1 MTEELYEALL
11 FSIDGRKMRRK
22 TPRQYYKMFGPI
34 HAYELE
40 IMTEVKIDN
49 LMITSVNQDYQKMQQ
64 AQAKKAKAKGV
75 N

>member
-11 FSIDGRKMRRK
+11 FTMDGRKMRRK
-22 TPRQYYKMFGPI
+22 SPRQYYQVFGPV

-49 LMITSVNQDYQKMQQ
+49 LLITSFNQDYQKMQEN
-64 AQAKKAKAKGV
+64 QAKKAKAKGV
-75 N
+75 K